1 MAVENTNEI
10 TVRVKGDLNDFYKNI
25 EEKGFKVEDKF
36 KMDDTFFIPENLDLE
51 NMSAREILTKAV
63 LVRIVERGNG
73 RIVKNITYKR
83 KVFDEQGNIL
93 SQSKVECDVL
103 DIEDAKRLLTA
114 IGYKEIMRIKE
125 SDIAF
130 EKDGFSFAVKDI
142 ENGEKLIESEANPDI
157 EDMNTL
163 DKIKIMFDK
172 YEIPIYKDDYF
183 IKKAELELNKILKRT

>member
-10 TVRVKGDLNDFYKNI
+10 TVRVKGDLESFYKTI

-51 NMSAREILTKAV
+51 NMTARDILSKAV
-63 LVRIVERGNG
+63 IVRTVERESG
-73 RIVKNITYKR
+73 RLVKNITYKK
-83 KVFDEQGNIL
+83 KVFDDSGNITF
-93 SQSKVECDVL
+93 QSKVECDVL
-103 DIEDAKRLLTA
+103 EIEDAKRLLSA
-114 IGYKEIMRIKE
+114 IGFKEIMRIKE

-157 EDMNTL
+157 EEMNNL
-163 DKIKIMFDK
+163 DKIKVMFDK
-172 YEIPIYKDDYF
+172 YEIPIYKDNYF
-183 IKKAELELNKILKRT
+183 VKKAELELNKILKRN

>member
-10 TVRVKGDLNDFYKNI
+10 TVRVKGDLESFYKTI
-25 EEKGFKVEDKF
+25 GEKGFKVEDRF

-51 NMSAREILTKAV
+51 SMTAREILAKAL
-63 LVRIVERGNG
+63 LVRVVERENG
-73 RIVKNITYKR
+73 RLVKNITYKR
-83 KVFDEQGNIL
+83 KVFDEDGNIL
-93 SQSKVECDVL
+93 SQSKVECDIL
-103 DIEDAKRLLTA
+103 DVEDAKGLLSA

-142 ENGEKLIESEANPDI
+142 ENGAKLIEAEADLNI
-157 EDMNTL
+157 EEMNTL
-163 DKIKIMFDK
+163 DKIKVMFDK

-183 IKKAELELNKILKRT
+183 IKKAELELNKILKRV

>member
-130 EKDGFSFAVKDI
+130 GKDGFSFAVKDI
-142 ENGEKLIESEANPDI
+142 VKN
-157 EDMNTL
+157 
-163 DKIKIMFDK
+163 
-172 YEIPIYKDDYF
+172 
-183 IKKAELELNKILKRT
+183 

>member
-130 EKDGFSFAVKDI
+130 GKDGFSFAVKDI

>member
-10 TVRVKGDLNDFYKNI
+10 KVRVKGDLTDFYKNI